1 MKKMS
6 WSTRMKTIIFV
17 CHGNICRSPM
27 AEALFSY
34 LAKENNMAGRFVI
47 SSRAT
52 STEELGNPVHPKVKQ
67 ILARFGLSVNEKRA
81 EQITRSECDEADLVV
96 IMDERNRRGLQPF
109 IGKNS
114 HKVKTLLSFAG
125 LDRDISDPW
134 YTGDFETTQ
143 NDILLGCKALLQS
156 FMR

>member
-1 MKKMS
+1 
-6 WSTRMKTIIFV
+6 MKTIIFV

-27 AEALFSY
+27 AEALFSH
-34 LAKENNMAGRFVI
+34 LVKENNMAGRFVI

-52 STEELGNPVHPKVKQ
+52 STEELGCPVHPNVKR
-67 ILARFGLSVNEKRA
+67 ILARFGLSADKKRA
-81 EQITRSECDEADLVV
+81 EQITQRECDEADLVV

-134 YTGDFETTQ
+134 YTGDFEATQ
-143 NDILLGCKALLQS
+143 NDVLLGCKALLQS